1 MSEGLYIFGLV
12 GAVCGGV
19 CGVVLVPGLKIARK
33 KEKRIT
39 QHGRGSNDDNA
50 LFRVQ

>member
-19 CGVVLVPGLKIARK
+19 CGVVLVL
-33 KEKRIT
+33 EDLFVYNDYYSFC
-39 QHGRGSNDDNA
+39 QHIDNYYSIS
-50 LFRVQ
+50 LS